1 MLRNVPLSEACS
13 STFRGALWARLH
25 STSSCGEK
33 EAVALFEGLRDF
45 LRVARAHRPEKSLRA
60 LMDPSADALCGAPK
74 WLKSTVERL
83 SEKGSE
89 GGFES
94 GFGRYEE
101 AEMGPKEPSRWS
113 VGPRQGCFQ
122 GFSDGLGREIL
133 RSWRQRSSAGIM
145 TT

>member
-1 MLRNVPLSEACS
+1 VEHQVRDRQRNRAFFSGMVRGVSDACEGSEILSFL
-13 STFRGALWARLH
+13 FRPRLVCRSLLH
-25 STSSCGEK
+25 S
-33 EAVALFEGLRDF
+33 
-45 LRVARAHRPEKSLRA
+45 
-60 LMDPSADALCGAPK
+60 PK
-74 WLKSTVERL
+74 LVERL

-122 GFSDGLGREIL
+122 GFSDGLGR
-133 RSWRQRSSAGIM
+133 
-145 TT
+145 